1 MKRKSERFV
10 GDIEQC
16 RQLFVAGMSM
26 HARVKSEG
34 LHFVPS
40 HFITDNLQLMSKLS
54 PCYMQDVDERLH
66 LNISE
71 QPQTQNDER
80 HTANT

>member
-40 HFITDNLQLMSKLS
+40 YFITDKKLQPSV
-54 PCYMQDVDERLH
+54 DV
-66 LNISE
+66 
-71 QPQTQNDER
+71 
-80 HTANT
+80 